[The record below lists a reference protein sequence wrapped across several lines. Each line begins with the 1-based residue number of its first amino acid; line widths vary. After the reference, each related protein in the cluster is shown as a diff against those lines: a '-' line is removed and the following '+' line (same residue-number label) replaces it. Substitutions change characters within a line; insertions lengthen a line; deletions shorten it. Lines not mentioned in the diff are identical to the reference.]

1 MTIATPQ
8 STMAITC
15 PSTQRKMKRLS
26 SLQDM
31 STSSSSSFSS
41 GLPRRR
47 GSISAGNL
55 KTKGPSSMMI
65 SVNKSA
71 PIADAMYGYEVPIS
85 PSSSRGTALQHA
97 SEKRRRY
104 QRRGSKTAFMIR
116 GGGSLKVD
124 DLPMFWKSSLSNYL
138 PKFDPLNGSSTL
150 DDYFTDSTDGTSTT
164 GSMMDSF
171 SSRSSSMRSMR
182 SICSNFEPAS
192 PLPYREAT
200 MVSNKQTAV
209 TLLASALEVAC
220 CIEDE
225 EGDNVCGD
233 QFSHDVSSVGPDA
246 LPL

>member
-26 SLQDM
+26 SLHDM
-31 STSSSSSFSS
+31 STSSSSSFLSV
-41 GLPRRR
+41 LPRRS
-47 GSISAGNL
+47 SISGGNV

-85 PSSSRGTALQHA
+85 PSSYRGTGLQNS

-124 DLPMFWKSSLSNYL
+124 DLPIYWKSSLAHCL
-138 PKFDPLNGSSTL
+138 QKFSPENRSSTL
-150 DDYFTDSTDGTSTT
+150 DDYFTDSTDGTSTI
-164 GSMMDSF
+164 GMMDSF
-171 SSRSSSMRSMR
+171 SSQSSSMRSMR
-182 SICSNFEPAS
+182 SLCSGFEPAS
-192 PLPYREAT
+192 PLSKEAT
-200 MVSNKQTAV
+200 MVSNNQTAV

-225 EGDNVCGD
+225 EGENVCGD
-233 QFSHDVSSVGPDA
+233 QFSHDV
-246 LPL
+246 